1 MSKTPATLD
10 EIDTMEDHANLA
22 WNKLEKTFKLKK
34 LYEFADRSVATNGLS
49 ETDVI
54 ALKTAFKDRINRK
67 QLQKAKE
74 VNYNKQTGVV
84 EHINVLVFR
93 AEGGFSFK
101 NTDNAS
107 PLTALAPKN
116 KTVKKITT

>member
-1 MSKTPATLD
+1 MSKMPATLD
-10 EIDTMEDHANLA
+10 EIDTMEDHSNLP

-34 LYEFADRSVATNGLS
+34 LYEFADRNASALS
-49 ETDVI
+49 EADVA

-74 VNYNKQTGVV
+74 VNYNKLTGVV
-84 EHINVLVFR
+84 EAINVLTFR

-116 KTVKKITT
+116 KTVKKTT

>member
-1 MSKTPATLD
+1 MSKMPATLD
-10 EIDTMEDHANLA
+10 EIDTMEDHANLP

-34 LYEFADRSVATNGLS
+34 LYEFADRSAAANALS
-49 ETDVI
+49 ETDVA
-54 ALKTAFKDRINRK
+54 ALKLAFKDRINRK

-84 EHINVLVFR
+84 DAINVMTFR

-116 KTVKKITT
+116 KTVKKTT

>member
-1 MSKTPATLD
+1 MSKAPATLD
-10 EIDTMEDHANLA
+10 EIDTMEDHANLP
-22 WNKLEKTFKLKK
+22 WNKLEKTFKLNK
-34 LYEFADRSVATNGLS
+34 LYDFADRSAAANSLS
-49 ETDVI
+49 EADVA
-54 ALKTAFKDRINRK
+54 ALKLAFKDRINRK

-84 EHINVLVFR
+84 EAINVLTFR
-93 AEGGFSFK
+93 SEGGFSFK

-116 KTVKKITT
+116 RTVKKTT

>member
-1 MSKTPATLD
+1 MSKMPATLD
-10 EIDTMEDHANLA
+10 EIDTMEDHANMP

-34 LYEFADRSVATNGLS
+34 LYEFADRSAAGNALS
-49 ETDVI
+49 EMDVV

-74 VNYNKQTGVV
+74 VSYNKQTGTVDN
-84 EHINVLVFR
+84 IAVLVFR
-93 AEGGFSFK
+93 PEGGFSFK
-101 NTDNAS
+101 TTDNVS

-116 KTVKKITT
+116 KTVKKTS